1 MCSDTN
7 AVIRSCAGEPLSSK
21 KGKCWNIEGPFKV
34 IYLKNEIIEWWFS
47 FKFYKV
53 LTHSFW
59 MMYNTYGQKFLFTL
73 KIDSEKSDL

>member
-1 MCSDTN
+1 MCWGTS
-7 AVIRSCAGEPLSSK
+7 LFK
-21 KGKCWNIEGPFKV
+21 KGQMLKILEGPFKV

-59 MMYNTYGQKFLFTL
+59 MMYNTYGQQFLFTL